1 MLSATV
7 CATVGSRELY
17 APNNAAPALLLY
29 AQNPK
34 FKLSTK
40 TTTQTAAE
48 TGNRNSAEAAVPHRR
63 RGGISQQ
70 QALRNACVMQSMNQP
85 GWHGMMG

>member
-7 CATVGSRELY
+7 CATVGSRELH

-34 FKLSTK
+34 LKLSTK

-48 TGNRNSAEAAVPHRR
+48 TGNRNRAEAAVPHRR

-70 QALRNACVMQSMNQP
+70 QALRNACAIQLQTLAIIQ
-85 GWHGMMG
+85 GI